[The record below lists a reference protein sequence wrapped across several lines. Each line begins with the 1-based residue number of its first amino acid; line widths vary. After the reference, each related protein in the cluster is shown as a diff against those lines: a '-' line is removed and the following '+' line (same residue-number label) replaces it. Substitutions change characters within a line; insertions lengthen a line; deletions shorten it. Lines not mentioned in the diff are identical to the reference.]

1 MYELQNVNLVTK
13 QDIDLD
19 ININVWMFWLVWCI
33 LKSPNDMSRIVPE
46 FYFHIYL
53 QMLFPI
59 FQLIILNNSRD
70 IVNTVTFCTKSQQ
83 VHFFRIKLNFHEPIS
98 LCTLNNAVTYAF
110 LNKCKRQLTLLFSVS

>member
-46 FYFHIYL
+46 FYFHIFADAVSNLPAY
-53 QMLFPI
+53 
-59 FQLIILNNSRD
+59 NS
-70 IVNTVTFCTKSQQ
+70 
-83 VHFFRIKLNFHEPIS
+83 E
-98 LCTLNNAVTYAF
+98 
-110 LNKCKRQLTLLFSVS
+110 